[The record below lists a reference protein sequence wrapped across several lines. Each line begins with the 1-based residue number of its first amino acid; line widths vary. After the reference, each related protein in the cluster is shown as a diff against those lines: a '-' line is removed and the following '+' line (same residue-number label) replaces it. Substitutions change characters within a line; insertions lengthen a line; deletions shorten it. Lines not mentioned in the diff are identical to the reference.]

1 SGEAGLQLHGW
12 VLPVGSANT
21 TQYTY
26 VNNRMMRD
34 KLILHA
40 IRQAFEEVS
49 GEQELP
55 GFVIYIDID
64 PRQVDVNVH
73 PAKHEV

>member
-1 SGEAGLQLHGW
+1 
-12 VLPVGSANT
+12 
-21 TQYTY
+21 
-26 VNNRMMRD
+26 MRD

-40 IRQAFEEVS
+40 IRQAFEEVA
-49 GEQELP
+49 GQEELP

-73 PAKHEV
+73 PAKIKKCVFIKGA